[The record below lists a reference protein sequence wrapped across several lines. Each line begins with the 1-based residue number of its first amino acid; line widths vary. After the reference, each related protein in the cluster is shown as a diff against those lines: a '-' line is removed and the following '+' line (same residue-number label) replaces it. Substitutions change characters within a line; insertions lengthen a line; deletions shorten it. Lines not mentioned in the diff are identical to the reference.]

1 MSLNDTIAAISTPL
15 GEGGIGIVRLS
26 GKDSINLAERIFK
39 SPHNKKLS
47 EVKTH
52 NITYGYVI
60 DPETGN
66 TVDEALFTVMRAP
79 KTYTREDIVEIN
91 CHGGIILLRETLSL
105 ILQSGARLAEPGE
118 FTKRAFLN
126 GRIDLSQAEA
136 VIDIIRSKTATAER
150 IALKQLE
157 GRLSDKIKGVT
168 EKIIAIC
175 ANVEAYIDFPEDE
188 VEEIK
193 SDKLLQHINN
203 LNESLLELAK
213 SYKEGRFFREGVSTA
228 IVGKPNVG
236 KSSLLNALLEK
247 DRAIVTESPGTT
259 RDIIEDYLNVNGLPL
274 RIMDTAGI
282 RESRELVEKEGILRS
297 LRAIENSDIVLA
309 VFDLSA
315 PLDILDME
323 VLQKI
328 KNKKSLIILNKLD
341 IRNAQFNATEGGIN
355 EEECIKISASKGW
368 GIEELKKKIY
378 SLCLTRV
385 ETGEIKD
392 ILISNIRHK
401 DAIEKAIKTLDE
413 AEGLLR
419 RNEPLEIIAVLL
431 REAADSLGEITGAA
445 VSETVLDKIFRE
457 FCIGK

>member
-1 MSLNDTIAAISTPL
+1 MSLNDTIAAISTPI

-39 SPHNKKLS
+39 SPHNKSLS
-47 EVKTH
+47 EAKSH
-52 NITYGYVI
+52 SITYGFVA

-91 CHGGIILLRETLSL
+91 CHGGIIPLRHTLSL
-105 ILQSGARLAEPGE
+105 LLKNGARLAEAGE

-136 VIDIIRSKTATAER
+136 VIDIIRSKTASAER

-157 GRLSDKIKGVT
+157 GKLSDKIKGLT
-168 EKIIAIC
+168 EKIITIC

-193 SDKLLQHINN
+193 SDELLQRINN
-203 LNESLLELAK
+203 LKESLRELAE
-213 SYKEGRFFREGVSTA
+213 SYEEGRFFKEGVSTA

-247 DRAIVTESPGTT
+247 DRAIVTEYPGTT
-259 RDIIEDYLNVNGLPL
+259 RDIIEDYLNINGLPL

-282 RESRELVEKEGILRS
+282 RESRELVEKEGVLRS
-297 LRAIENSDIVLA
+297 LRTIENSDIVLA

-341 IRNAQFNATEGGIN
+341 IQNAQFNVAEMGIT
-355 EEECIKISASKGW
+355 EEECIKISALKGW
-368 GIEELKKKIY
+368 GIEELKRRIY
-378 SLCLTRV
+378 SLCLTGA
-385 ETGEIKD
+385 ETGEMKD
-392 ILISNIRHK
+392 ILISNVRHR
-401 DAIEKAIKTLDE
+401 DAIEKAIKPLDE
-413 AEGLLR
+413 AENLLQ

-431 REAADSLGEITGAA
+431 REAANSLGEITGTT